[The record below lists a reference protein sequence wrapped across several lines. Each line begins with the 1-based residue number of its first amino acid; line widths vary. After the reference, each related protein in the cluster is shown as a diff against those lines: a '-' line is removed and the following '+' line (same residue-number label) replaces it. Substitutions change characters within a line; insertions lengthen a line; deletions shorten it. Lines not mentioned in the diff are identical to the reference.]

1 MDTTVAARPARA
13 RLAPWAHDARTA
25 HLVLLDHQMVPDQAD
40 VAGWIA
46 AARADGARAMRTGA
60 LFPPATSA
68 FVDAGFRVAETLTL
82 LTRTL
87 TARPTDAGLPG
98 ADRAGAHRTR
108 KLRRHQLDDAARV
121 DAASFAGTW
130 SNDAEALAD
139 IMAATPKHRARVIR
153 LDGGIVGFAIS
164 GLAART
170 GYLQRLAVTPAR
182 QRHGLARAL
191 VADSLAWMRR
201 HGAELAMVNTAS
213 DNDAALSLYRS
224 FGFVEQPQPLLILE
238 RELDT

>member
-1 MDTTVAARPARA
+1 
-13 RLAPWAHDARTA
+13 
-25 HLVLLDHQMVPDQAD
+25 MVPEAAD

-46 AARADGARAMRTGA
+46 ASRAKGARTMRTGA

-82 LTRTL
+82 LTRRTGDEAP
-87 TARPTDAGLPG
+87 TAAAVSG
-98 ADRAGAHRTR
+98 HRIR

-121 DAASFAGTW
+121 DAASFAGPW

-139 IMAATPKHRARVIR
+139 IMAATPRFRARGIR
-153 LDGGIVGFAIS
+153 VDGAIVGFAIS

-170 GYLQRLAVTPAR
+170 GYLQRLAVMPDRRR
-182 QRHGLARAL
+182 QGLARAL
-191 VADSLAWMRR
+191 VGDSLAWMRR
-201 HGAELAMVNTAS
+201 HGADLAMVNTAS

-224 FGFVEQPQPLLILE
+224 FGFAEQPQPLLILE